1 MGGIEKGSRAKGSS
15 SCLQL
20 VEVEGN
26 VGMASESLRMVLVD
40 GSSVDCM
47 GFKGK
52 EIVVEEVITYSE
64 ERQPWFEGEEVEG
77 WEKEFFDRL
86 ATVSRFLG
94 MSTEGY
100 EEEIMVMLKRIK
112 ACKGLKGMSVIER
125 KAHLDLHSLKE
136 SRRNWNGR

>member
-1 MGGIEKGSRAKGSS
+1 M
-15 SCLQL
+15 
-20 VEVEGN
+20 EVEGN

-64 ERQPWFEGEEVEG
+64 ERQPWFEGDEVEG
-77 WEKEFFDRL
+77 WEKREFFDRL

-94 MSTEGY
+94 MSTEGH
-100 EEEIMVMLKRIK
+100 EEEIMVMLKQMK
-112 ACKGLKGMSVIER
+112 AHKGL
-125 KAHLDLHSLKE
+125 
-136 SRRNWNGR
+136 NGHECDICIFTA